1 MNKKIS
7 VIVAIYNVE
16 KFLDKCIDSISNQSY
31 SNIEII
37 LVNDGSTDNSK
48 KICDKWAK
56 KDSRIKIINKSNG
69 GLSDARNIG
78 IRNSNGEY
86 ICFIDGDDYIDKDMV
101 SKMFRAIDENE
112 AEISICNRYHVFE
125 NGNKFIKFEQKEKNI
140 IMNSEEAIFQMNSFK
155 SFDMSAC
162 TKMFKRKLF
171 ENIEFPKGKISED
184 FYVMYK
190 LFDKAN
196 KIVSI
201 SDPLYFYY
209 QRNGSITKNKKFNYD
224 FIRAAYEQCMF
235 VEKKYPNLKDC
246 VRTAYASANMTS
258 YNSMINFKAK
268 VPQKIQKELRSNVKE
283 NYKYIKENKDIK
295 KIKKVQAFL
304 FIYNIGFY
312 NLIYKIY
319 KFKEKN
325 FGM

>member
-16 KFLDKCIDSISNQSY
+16 NFLNKCIDSIIKQSY
-31 SNIEII
+31 NNIEII

-48 KICDKWAK
+48 EICDKWAE
-56 KDSRIKIINKSNG
+56 KDNRIKIINKLNG
-69 GLSDARNIG
+69 GLSDARNMG
-78 IRNSNGEY
+78 IEKSSGEY
-86 ICFIDGDDYIDKDMV
+86 ICFIDGDDYIDKDMIF
-101 SKMFRAIDENE
+101 KMFKAIRENE

-125 NGNKFIKFEQKEKNI
+125 NGNTFIKFEQKEKEI
-140 IMNSEEAIFQMNSFK
+140 IMTSEEAIFQMNSFK

-162 TKMFKRKLF
+162 TKMFKRELF
-171 ENIEFPKGKISED
+171 EDIEFPKGKISED

-190 LFDKAN
+190 LFDKAD

-224 FIRAAYEQCMF
+224 FISAAYEQCIF
-235 VEKKYPNLKDC
+235 VEKKYPNLKEC
-246 VRTAYASANMTS
+246 VRTSYASANMTS
-258 YNSMINFKAK
+258 YNSMINVKAK
-268 VPQKIQKELRSNVKE
+268 VPRKLQRELRNNVKE
-283 NYKYIKENKDIK
+283 NYKYIKENKYIK